1 MLKLILS
8 NNTKVEVKDGST
20 IFDLQV
26 EPDQYPEMWEIFTD
40 SNLKLVKLVSENGD
54 VLDQL
59 SDLTMD
65 HEYSVKEKDVII
77 CHFYLREKTP
87 TEIELENL
95 RNMVASLQEEVS
107 IQDGA
112 IMDLG
117 DAVSGLADEGRIV

>member
-1 MLKLILS
+1 MLKIILS
-8 NNTKVEVKDGST
+8 NGLEIEVCDGST

-26 EPDQYPEMWEIFTD
+26 NPDQYGTIWGVFTD
-40 SNLKLVKLVSENGD
+40 DNLKLVKLASESGD
-54 VLDQL
+54 ILDQL

-77 CHFYLREKTP
+77 CHFYLREKTA
-87 TEIELENL
+87 TEIELKKL
-95 RNMVASLQEEVS
+95 RDMVASLQEEVS